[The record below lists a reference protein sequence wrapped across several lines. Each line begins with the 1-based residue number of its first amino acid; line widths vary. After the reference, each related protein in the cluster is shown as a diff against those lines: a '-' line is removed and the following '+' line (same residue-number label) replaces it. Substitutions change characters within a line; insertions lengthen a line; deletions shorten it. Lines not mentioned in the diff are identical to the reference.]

1 MRMSAVFNA
10 INMVLR
16 AFEVILLVRVLIT
29 WLPVSRDNKAVDLL
43 YAITEPV
50 LSPIRN
56 MLSQS
61 RFMNNSMFSM
71 MDFSP
76 LVAFILIG
84 ILRNVLAK
92 LYMILLY

>member
-1 MRMSAVFNA
+1 MSAVFYA
-10 INMVLR
+10 LNMVLR

-29 WLPVSRDNKAVDLL
+29 WLPVSRYNKAVDLL
-43 YAITEPV
+43 YTITEPV

-84 ILRNVLAK
+84 ILRNVLAR
-92 LYMILLY
+92 LSMILLY

>member
-1 MRMSAVFNA
+1 MDAVLYA
-10 INMVLR
+10 INWVLKI
-16 AFEVILLVRVLIT
+16 FEFALIARVLIS

-43 YAITEPV
+43 YTITEPV

-56 MLSQS
+56 MLSKS
-61 RFMNNSMFSM
+61 SFINNSMFSM

-84 ILRNVLAK
+84 ILRRAIFVLVNMF
-92 LYMILLY
+92 YF

>member
-1 MRMSAVFNA
+1 MDAVFYA

-16 AFEVILLVRVLIT
+16 AFGYILLARVLIS

-43 YAITEPV
+43 YIITEPV

-84 ILRNVLAK
+84 VIRNVIAR
-92 LYMILLY
+92 LYMIFI

>member
-1 MRMSAVFNA
+1 MNAVFYA
-10 INMVLR
+10 LNMVLR
-16 AFEVILLVRVLIT
+16 AFQIILLARVLIS
-29 WLPVSRDNKAVDLL
+29 WLPVSRYNKAVDLL

-84 ILRNVLAK
+84 IIQNVLAR
-92 LYMILLY
+92 LYMTFAF

>member
-1 MRMSAVFNA
+1 MSAVFNA